1 MADTATW
8 SKRVAAWR
16 ASGQTGAEFCA
27 RRGYV
32 TGTLYW
38 WSSRLGRSGE
48 CAAKPTGVR
57 MARVVRSPSRP
68 PASASIVVDL
78 GAARVTVDRGVDR
91 ATLEL
96 VLDVLRA
103 QSVGAR

>member
-1 MADTATW
+1 
-8 SKRVAAWR
+8 
-16 ASGQTGAEFCA
+16 
-27 RRGYV
+27 
-32 TGTLYW
+32 
-38 WSSRLGRSGE
+38 
-48 CAAKPTGVR
+48 